1 MLPVRFSRLSNGSYV
16 ADFGAGI
23 AASPAVTLRHGVAG
37 RAVSVLGGFLLAP
50 DGHVSTTLGVQQTDM
65 HWNYDERAGNQEFR
79 PFGYLGYR
87 YLEVDGAGAH
97 LGAADVVSF
106 ARHAS
111 MPDEKAASFKSSNP
125 AIDAVW
131 NLARHSALYSSQEQ
145 FVSTPTREKGSFMDP
160 FDSSVTMAA
169 FDDRAM
175 TFEAL
180 RDFARSQQR
189 YWPDGRVNV
198 VYPTGEGRRDIPDS
212 TEQFVQW
219 VWNVYQTTG
228 DVDQLASLYPVV
240 KNISDYINRAIN
252 PNTGLVTNL
261 PGGGS
266 DYLYGLVDWPPQSRY
281 GYDMATAARTTE
293 NILAVDDFRDVA
305 DLARALGRPSDEVNT
320 QLTRAQHLTHAVLTR
335 LRRRDG
341 VLVDGLAANGAPS
354 RHASQ
359 LANAYALAL
368 RITPPSDM
376 GVVGAYVAHLGNKT
390 GVSTFSNL
398 LMALH
403 GVGRDQA
410 LVTAITDPTRPGYA
424 QILAEGATFTW
435 EAWDARKTGD
445 SESHGFGSTV
455 LSVLQDDLLGVKVS
469 APGAAGIDVH
479 IPALV
484 PMHVNG
490 VYVTQ
495 RGRIPIS
502 WTRLAPRRF
511 SLDVTVPPNVVA
523 TVHLPSSS
531 VRSVRDGHNAITQDP
546 GVSAISAGSGEVV
559 LTVGSGHYQ
568 FHAA

>member
-1 MLPVRFSRLSNGSYV
+1 
-16 ADFGAGI
+16 
-23 AASPAVTLRHGVAG
+23 
-37 RAVSVLGGFLLAP
+37 
-50 DGHVSTTLGVQQTDM
+50 
-65 HWNYDERAGNQEFR
+65 
-79 PFGYLGYR
+79 
-87 YLEVDGAGAH
+87 
-97 LGAADVVSF
+97 
-106 ARHAS
+106 
-111 MPDEKAASFKSSNP
+111 
-125 AIDAVW
+125 
-131 NLARHSALYSSQEQ
+131 
-145 FVSTPTREKGSFMDP
+145 
-160 FDSSVTMAA
+160 
-169 FDDRAM
+169 
-175 TFEAL
+175 
-180 RDFARSQQR
+180 
-189 YWPDGRVNV
+189 
-198 VYPTGEGRRDIPDS
+198 
-212 TEQFVQW
+212 
-219 VWNVYQTTG
+219 
-228 DVDQLASLYPVV
+228 VV
-240 KNISDYINRAIN
+240 KNISDYIGRAIN

-320 QLTRAQHLTHAVLTR
+320 QLTRAQQLTHAILTR

-341 VLVDGLAANGAPS
+341 VFVDGLEANGAPS

-398 LMALH
+398 LVALH
-403 GVGRDQA
+403 NVGRDQA
-410 LVTAITDPTRPGYA
+410 LVTALTDPTRPGYA
-424 QILAEGATFTW
+424 QILGEGATFTW

-455 LSVLQDDLLGVKVS
+455 LTVLQDDLLGVRVS

-479 IPALV
+479 IPALA
-484 PMHVNG
+484 PMHVAG

-502 WTRLAPRRF
+502 WSRTAPRHF
-511 SLDVTVPPNVVA
+511 SLDVTVPANVVA

-531 VRSVRDGHNAITQDP
+531 VRSVRDGHSAITHDP
-546 GVSAISAGSGEVV
+546 GVSAINAGSGEVV
-559 LTVGSGHYQ
+559 LTVGSGRYQ

>member
-1 MLPVRFSRLSNGSYV
+1 
-16 ADFGAGI
+16 
-23 AASPAVTLRHGVAG
+23 
-37 RAVSVLGGFLLAP
+37 
-50 DGHVSTTLGVQQTDM
+50 M
-65 HWNYDERAGNQEFR
+65 HWYYDERAGSQEYR

-97 LGAADVVSF
+97 LTAADVVSYT
-106 ARHAS
+106 RHAS
-111 MPDEKAASFKSSNP
+111 MPDENAASFKSSNP
-125 AIDAVW
+125 AVDAVW
-131 NLARHSALYSSQEQ
+131 KLARHSALYSSQEQ
-145 FVSTPTREKGSFMDP
+145 FISTPTREKGSFMDP

-198 VYPTGEGRRDIPDS
+198 VYPTGEGKRDIPDS

-219 VWNVYQTTG
+219 VWKTYETTG

-240 KNISDYINRAIN
+240 KNISDYIDRAID
-252 PNTGLVTNL
+252 PKTGLVTNL

-305 DLARALGRPSDEVNT
+305 DLARALGRPRDEVNA
-320 QLTRAQHLTHAVLTR
+320 QLTRAQNLTRAILTR

-341 VLVDGLAANGAPS
+341 VLVDGLEANGTPS

-359 LANAYALAL
+359 LANAYAVAL
-368 RITPPSDM
+368 RITPPPDM
-376 GVVGAYVAHLGNKT
+376 SAVGAYVVHLGNKT

-398 LMALH
+398 LVALH
-403 GVGRDQA
+403 DAGRDQA
-410 LVTAITDPTRPGYA
+410 LVKAITDPSRPGYA
-424 QILAEGATFTW
+424 QILKEGATFTW
-435 EAWDARKTGD
+435 EAWNARQTGD

-455 LSVLQDDLLGVKVS
+455 LTVLQDDVLGVSVS
-469 APGAAGIDVH
+469 APGAARIDVR

-484 PMHVNG
+484 PMHVTG

-495 RGRIPIS
+495 RGRVPIS
-502 WTRLAPRRF
+502 WSRSTPTQF
-511 SLDVTVPPNVVA
+511 SLDVTIPANVVA
-523 TVHLPSSS
+523 TVHLPTSSL
-531 VRSVRDGHNAITQDP
+531 RKVRDGKDAITNDP
-546 GVSAISAGSGEVV
+546 GVTAIRTGPGEVV
-559 LTVGSGHYQ
+559 LTIGSGHYQ